1 MAASGFYERW
11 VLPRLIDLA
20 MRNKQVTRYRK
31 KTIPAAAGRVLEIG
45 AGSGLNLRFYGP
57 QVQHL
62 YALDPSA
69 RLLQMAKRRQPAA
82 GFPVEYL
89 ETSAE
94 EIPLDSRSIDT
105 VVSTWTLCS
114 VPDAARAL
122 REARRVLKPGG
133 LLLFTEHGYAPDPGV
148 QAWQRRLDP
157 LWTRMAGG
165 CHLDRRIDRL
175 IRDAGFD
182 IVELTHEYLKGPRP
196 MTYTYSGQARSPAAP
211 AARG

>member
-1 MAASGFYERW
+1 MRGVYDRW
-11 VLPRLIDLA
+11 VLPRLI
-20 MRNKQVTRYRK
+20 T
-31 KTIPAAAGRVLEIG
+31 GRVLEIG

-69 RLLQMAKRRQPAA
+69 RLLQMAKRRQPGA
-82 GFPVEYL
+82 GFSVEYL

-94 EIPLDSRSIDT
+94 EMPLDSRSIDT

-165 CHLDRRIDRL
+165 CHLDRKIDRL
-175 IRDAGFD
+175 IHEAGFD
-182 IVELTHEYLKGPRP
+182 IVEMTNEYLKGPRP
-196 MTYTYSGQARSPAAP
+196 MTYTYSGEARVPGG
-211 AARG
+211 R

>member
-1 MAASGFYERW
+1 MSPGIYGRW
-11 VLPRLIDLA
+11 VLPCLIDLA
-20 MRNKQVTRYRK
+20 MRNKQVTRYRA
-31 KTIPAAAGRVLEIG
+31 KTVPAASGRVLEIG
-45 AGSGLNLRFYGP
+45 AGSGLNLPFYSA
-57 QVQHL
+57 QVRHL

-69 RLLQMAKRRQPAA
+69 RLLQMAGKKQPRA

-94 EIPLDSRSIDT
+94 HIPLDSHSIDT

-114 VPDAARAL
+114 VPDAAQAL

-133 LLLFTEHGYAPDPGV
+133 VLLFTEHGYAPEPGV

-157 LWTRMAGG
+157 LWSRVAGG

-175 IRDAGFD
+175 ISDAGLE
-182 IVELTHEYLKGPRP
+182 IMELENEYLKGPRP
-196 MTYTYSGQARSPAAP
+196 MTYTYSGQARAP
-211 AARG
+211 V

>member
-20 MRNKQVTRYRK
+20 MRNKQVTRYRE
-31 KTIPAAAGRVLEIG
+31 KTIPAAKGRVLEIG

-82 GFPVEYL
+82 GFSVEYL

-94 EIPLDSRSIDT
+94 EMPLDSRSIDT

-165 CHLDRRIDRL
+165 CHLDRKIDRL
-175 IRDAGFD
+175 IHEAGFD
-182 IVELTHEYLKGPRP
+182 IVELTNEYLKGPRP
-196 MTYTYSGQARSPAAP
+196 MTYTYSGEARP
-211 AARG
+211 R